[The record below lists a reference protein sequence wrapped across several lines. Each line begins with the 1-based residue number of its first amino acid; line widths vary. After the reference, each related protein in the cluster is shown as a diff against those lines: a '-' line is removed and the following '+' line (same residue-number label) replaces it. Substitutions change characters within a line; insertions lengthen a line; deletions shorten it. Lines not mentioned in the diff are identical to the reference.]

1 MKQQYADRRAPHSVT
16 LSQFQVQVNQSLLFL
31 LKCFIINAVCFTKEQ
46 QIPI

>member
-16 LSQFQVQVNQSLLFL
+16 LSQFQVNQSLLFL
-31 LKCFIINAVCFTKEQ
+31 LKCFIINAVCFTKKQ